1 MNKTLE
7 YYLSLRYDI
16 HLEGLEEGGYLATI
30 PLLEGCMSDGDTPV
44 EAITNLEEAKTLW
57 LEVALEQNTP
67 IPEPQYHN
75 YTKDIQESVD
85 RLLEKERTKS
95 LTSRI

>member
-30 PLLEGCMSDGDTPV
+30 PLLKGCMSDGETPV
-44 EAITNLEEAKTLW
+44 EAVTNLEEAKTLW
-57 LEVALEQNTP
+57 LEGAIELNIP
-67 IPEPQYHN
+67 IPEPTYHD
-75 YTKDIQESVD
+75 YTKDIHQSVN
-85 RLLEKERTKS
+85 RLLEKARTKA
-95 LTSRI
+95 

>member
-30 PLLEGCMSDGDTPV
+30 PLLDGCMSDGDTPV
-44 EAITNLEEAKTLW
+44 EAVTNLEEAKELW
-57 LEVALEQNTP
+57 LEGALEDGIP

-75 YTKDIQESVD
+75 YTKDIQQSVD
-85 RLLEKERTKS
+85 RLIEKEHTKA
-95 LTSRI
+95 

>member
-30 PLLEGCMSDGDTPV
+30 PLLKGCMSGGDTPA
-44 EAITNLEEAKTLW
+44 EAVTHLEEAKELW
-57 LEVALEQNTP
+57 LEGALDDDIP

-75 YTKDIQESVD
+75 YSKDIQESVD
-85 RLLEKERTKS
+85 RLIEKERTKA
-95 LTSRI
+95 

>member
-30 PLLEGCMSDGDTPV
+30 PSLKGCMSGGETPV
-44 EAITNLEEAKTLW
+44 EAVTNLQEAKELW
-57 LEVALEQNTP
+57 IEGALEENLP
-67 IPEPQYHN
+67 IPEPTYHD
-75 YTKDIQESVD
+75 YTKDIQQSVD
-85 RLLEKERTKS
+85 RLLEKERTKA
-95 LTSRI
+95 